1 MNILINW
8 FTTSFAYLSIIRTVN
23 HVIDCDF
30 ILTLLNIFILIF
42 PTPVCSRPSMFR
54 PSWEIK
60 LGELF
65 YFLTSIFL
73 LNKRNFSV
81 VKCIA
86 NRTRRISCIYFFLSR
101 RKNSC
106 PKGDIVTPHIFTLYG
121 SCLGLSPEKIKKH
134 KKNSP

>member
-65 YFLTSIFL
+65 YFWRQFFFVKKEKFL
-73 LNKRNFSV
+73 RGQMHRKPNKTNLMHL
-81 VKCIA
+81 
-86 NRTRRISCIYFFLSR
+86 FLFV
-101 RKNSC
+101 
-106 PKGDIVTPHIFTLYG
+106 P
-121 SCLGLSPEKIKKH
+121 PEKLMSKREHSNSTHLYPLRKLLGVVSGKNKKKH
-134 KKNSP
+134 KK